1 MEREIELSD
10 YSNSFMF
17 LKVVVWEVLNIK
29 EGFLAESQIPG
40 EESLYHYFKNR
51 RRQHAGIVLQG
62 LVL

>member
-1 MEREIELSD
+1 
-10 YSNSFMF
+10 MF

-40 EESLYHYFKNR
+40 EEKFYHYFKNR

>member
-1 MEREIELSD
+1 
-10 YSNSFMF
+10 MF

-40 EESLYHYFKNR
+40 EERLYHYFKNR
-51 RRQHAGIVLQG
+51 RHQHAGIVLQG